1 MCFVITNLAVF
12 SFIAPIT
19 CFHLFATK
27 LGYFELKLAKMVRL
41 GKMRKL
47 DELGANKV
55 DWRSMETASSTISG
69 KVFLTAN
76 PTLYFLQSLKLLPC
90 RKKVQSFS
98 FNDPGSAR
106 HVSCR
111 DGNVCLRLSSSVKN
125 YCGLIASLM
134 F

>member
-1 MCFVITNLAVF
+1 
-12 SFIAPIT
+12 
-19 CFHLFATK
+19 
-27 LGYFELKLAKMVRL
+27 MVRL

-69 KVFLTAN
+69 KVFLAAN

-90 RKKVQSFS
+90 GNKVQSFS

-111 DGNVCLRLSSSVKN
+111 DGNFCLRLSSSSKITAH
-125 YCGLIASLM
+125 LLRH
-134 F
+134 

>member
-1 MCFVITNLAVF
+1 
-12 SFIAPIT
+12 
-19 CFHLFATK
+19 
-27 LGYFELKLAKMVRL
+27 
-41 GKMRKL
+41 MRKL

-55 DWRSMETASSTISG
+55 DWRSMEISG

-90 RKKVQSFS
+90 GKKVQSFS

-111 DGNVCLRLSSSVKN
+111 DGNVCLRLSSSSKMTAD
-125 YCGLIASLM
+125 LLRH
-134 F
+134 